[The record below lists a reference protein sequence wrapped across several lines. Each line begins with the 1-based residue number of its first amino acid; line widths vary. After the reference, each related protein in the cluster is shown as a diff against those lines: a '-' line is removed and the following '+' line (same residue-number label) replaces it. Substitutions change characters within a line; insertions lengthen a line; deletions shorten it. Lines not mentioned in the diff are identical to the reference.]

1 MILQKLKKIVF
12 TKKEHNTKKIKII
25 LNNIIETTCSDKFCK
40 KLNIS
45 NTFNSRFE
53 LIIILVFLLYLR
65 FKEDEKN
72 KIKLQFLYDYLFEYV
87 DFSLR
92 EIGTGD
98 LSVGKKVKKMARI
111 FSIRMKNYSKSTS
124 VKFLNIKK
132 PIKKNIYKNKI
143 SQRYLDLF
151 YIYINN
157 QNKKLYTTPINKIFT
172 KNFFKPPI

>member
-1 MILQKLKKIVF
+1 
-12 TKKEHNTKKIKII
+12 
-25 LNNIIETTCSDKFCK
+25 
-40 KLNIS
+40 
-45 NTFNSRFE
+45 
-53 LIIILVFLLYLR
+53 
-65 FKEDEKN
+65 
-72 KIKLQFLYDYLFEYV
+72 
-87 DFSLR
+87 
-92 EIGTGD
+92 
-98 LSVGKKVKKMARI
+98 MARI
-111 FSIRMKNYSKSTS
+111 FSIRMKNYSESTS